1 MIKTPLGLQKKIKN
15 IIHEK
20 NNVYK
25 SYRNS
30 KSNNDTHYLRRLKVL
45 QEDLH
50 NAIEVSKLNY
60 YSRITYKLT
69 HIQKNTKVYW
79 TLLKRFFNNKKI
91 PLIPPLLHGNEYVTD
106 FKKKAELFNSFFA
119 KQCSLISN
127 SSELPLKLH
136 YTTKKRLNTLNFS
149 YNDIEKIIQNLDSN
163 KAHGHD
169 KISIRMIKICG
180 KSICKPLQIIFS
192 QCIDTGSFPLEWK
205 KANVVPVHKKGDK
218 QCLKNYRPV
227 SLLPVCRKIFKRLM
241 FGFLIENNL
250 ISSNQSGFKP
260 GESCI
265 NQLLSIT
272 HEIYVF

>member
-1 MIKTPLGLQKKIKN
+1 MFDWDRAFVNTNVNEKVLILNRTILNIFSNFTPHETLTIDDKDPPWFTKKIKN

-106 FKKKAELFNSFFA
+106 FKKKAELFNSFFT

-127 SSELPLKLH
+127 SSELPLNLH
-136 YTTKKRLNTLNFS
+136 YTTEKRLNTLNFS
-149 YNDIEKIIQNLDSN
+149 SNDIEKIIQNLDPN

-180 KSICKPLQIIFS
+180 KSICQTF
-192 QCIDTGSFPLEWK
+192 T
-205 KANVVPVHKKGDK
+205 A
-218 QCLKNYRPV
+218 YR
-227 SLLPVCRKIFKRLM
+227 
-241 FGFLIENNL
+241 
-250 ISSNQSGFKP
+250 
-260 GESCI
+260 
-265 NQLLSIT
+265 
-272 HEIYVF
+272 

>member
-1 MIKTPLGLQKKIKN
+1 MNILSNFIPHKTLAIDDKKIKIQKKI
-15 IIHEK
+15 IQEK

-30 KSNNDTHYLRRLKVL
+30 KNNNTHYLRRLKVL

-79 TLLKRFFNNKKI
+79 TLLKGFFNNKKI

-127 SSELPLKLH
+127 SSELPLNLH
-136 YTTKKRLNTLNFS
+136 YTTEKRLNT
-149 YNDIEKIIQNLDSN
+149 
-163 KAHGHD
+163 
-169 KISIRMIKICG
+169 
-180 KSICKPLQIIFS
+180 
-192 QCIDTGSFPLEWK
+192 
-205 KANVVPVHKKGDK
+205 
-218 QCLKNYRPV
+218 
-227 SLLPVCRKIFKRLM
+227 
-241 FGFLIENNL
+241 
-250 ISSNQSGFKP
+250 
-260 GESCI
+260 
-265 NQLLSIT
+265 
-272 HEIYVF
+272 